1 VAVPEIV
8 PPRGDPEAEIRWG
21 MGDAVAGSVLT
32 ILAPVVVAVAVLA
45 LSGREDL
52 DDLSLAGTALLTVPL
67 WVGLAGAPWWS
78 TRLKGRRSLA
88 ADFGLRV
95 RWSDVP
101 LGLVTGL
108 VGQFTLLLLVQLV
121 YQLLGV
127 DDDQVGQ
134 AAEDLTDEA
143 DGIGGVVLLVLMV
156 AVIAPALEELFYR
169 GLWLRSLERRFGPVV
184 AVVGSSVLFGAAHF
198 QWYDFPALAGFGV
211 LLGVLTVRTGRL
223 GPAVCAHLAFNLTAV
238 TVLLTT

>member
-21 MGDAVAGSVLT
+21 MGDAVAGSVLA

-52 DDLSLAGTALLTVPL
+52 DDLSLAGTAL
-67 WVGLAGAPWWS
+67 AGAPWWS

-95 RWSDVP
+95 RWSDAP

-156 AVIAPALEELFYR
+156 AVIAPVLEELFYR